1 MERLRW
7 MCCGLVLACAA
18 CVGGPVEQEQTQ
30 ATSQEVSES
39 SSAAPARASFSGAAE
54 AETCTETLSACRT
67 GRCELGPNDTFQTI
81 TEVCCTPSG
90 GCTTER
96 YKLCGC

>member
-1 MERLRW
+1 MVRLRW
-7 MCCGLVLACAA
+7 MCCGLALTFAA
-18 CVGGPVEQEQTQ
+18 CVGEPVMQEQTQ
-30 ATSQEVSES
+30 ATSQEVSEM
-39 SSAAPARASFSGAAE
+39 SSAAPAAASFSGAAE
-54 AETCTETLSACRT
+54 AETCTETFGACRT
-67 GRCELGPNDTFQTI
+67 GRCELPNDTFQTI